1 MKMGWKSPLRHP
13 RSLNVKY
20 IALVALALIVLSALA
35 LPPLLSHAES
45 AVTTDDWPTSLHDVM
60 RTSASNDTTFSTT
73 NIVQLVKAWSFKTGG
88 IVASS
93 PTVTGGTAYFGSW
106 DGYEYAVD
114 ATSGVQK
121 WKTYLGVTT
130 PNSYCNPDHLGISSA
145 AAVQNG
151 VVYVGGG
158 DSYWYALDATSGAV
172 LWKVYTGDNSAAGGH
187 YNWSS
192 PLLYNGYAYIG
203 IASEG
208 DCPLVQ
214 GQLLKVNLSTHQVE
228 VTFNFVPNG
237 EVGGGVWTS
246 PAVDAATN
254 TIFVATGT
262 DSLTTQIYAQSV
274 IAMDATTLAVKSYW
288 HLPESEAINDSDFG
302 TSTTLFSDSK
312 GDQLLSTT
320 NKNGYVYVFNRNN
333 IAAGPLWRANVALG
347 GQCPVPCGQG
357 TVSSAAFGN
366 GKLYAAGEDTVI
378 NGVGYQG
385 SVNAIDP
392 ATGNFL
398 WQHGTTGPV
407 IGAVT
412 YVNGLIIDG
421 TGSTLEVLDANTGK
435 RLASYTTSGWL
446 YAAPSVANGKIYVG
460 GVDANV
466 YAFNLPATTS
476 SPPPDPN
483 CPTTWLC
490 QDIGAPLPAGSEQ
503 VTNGTWSVKAAG
515 TGITGTADQFRLM
528 SQNVSG
534 DTQVTATIVSQQA
547 TSTQAQAG
555 LMIRQRN
562 DAGAPYYGTFYTKSN
577 GVVVQYRTQ
586 FGGATTQL
594 TNLSVSSLPFYLEIQ
609 RIGDQFQTA
618 TSTDGKTYT
627 LTPGSTVT
635 LALPVATLAGIAAS
649 SLVSGSTETAV
660 YNNVSIGTPTQP
672 DVAPTASPCPTGW
685 SCQGVGN
692 PNIVG
697 DQTLAN
703 GIWTLKGAGQGIT
716 GYTDQ
721 FHYVSQVSNGD
732 VTISA
737 HLATQGNTN
746 ANALAGLMIRQS
758 TTANAPYYAILVT
771 PGNGISVQVRFPNG
785 PDAVTIA
792 TIQGAAPAYLR
803 IVRSSN
809 NFSAYTS
816 TDGVNW
822 TYVAA
827 TEYEPDISCSSFG
840 RAGCDIGCAN
850 CYKHCYI

>member
-1 MKMGWKSPLRHP
+1 M
-13 RSLNVKY
+13 
-20 IALVALALIVLSALA
+20 
-35 LPPLLSHAES
+35 
-45 AVTTDDWPTSLHDVM
+45 
-60 RTSASNDTTFSTT
+60 
-73 NIVQLVKAWSFKTGG
+73 
-88 IVASS
+88 
-93 PTVTGGTAYFGSW
+93 
-106 DGYEYAVD
+106 
-114 ATSGVQK
+114 
-121 WKTYLGVTT
+121 
-130 PNSYCNPDHLGISSA
+130 
-145 AAVQNG
+145 
-151 VVYVGGG
+151 
-158 DSYWYALDATSGAV
+158 
-172 LWKVYTGDNSAAGGH
+172 
-187 YNWSS
+187 
-192 PLLYNGYAYIG
+192 
-203 IASEG
+203 
-208 DCPLVQ
+208 
-214 GQLLKVNLSTHQVE
+214 
-228 VTFNFVPNG
+228 
-237 EVGGGVWTS
+237 
-246 PAVDAATN
+246 
-254 TIFVATGT
+254 
-262 DSLTTQIYAQSV
+262 
-274 IAMDATTLAVKSYW
+274 
-288 HLPESEAINDSDFG
+288 
-302 TSTTLFSDSK
+302 
-312 GDQLLSTT
+312 
-320 NKNGYVYVFNRNN
+320 
-333 IAAGPLWRANVALG
+333 
-347 GQCPVPCGQG
+347 
-357 TVSSAAFGN
+357 
-366 GKLYAAGEDTVI
+366 
-378 NGVGYQG
+378 
-385 SVNAIDP
+385 
-392 ATGNFL
+392 
-398 WQHGTTGPV
+398 
-407 IGAVT
+407 
-412 YVNGLIIDG
+412 
-421 TGSTLEVLDANTGK
+421 
-435 RLASYTTSGWL
+435 
-446 YAAPSVANGKIYVG
+446 
-460 GVDANV
+460 
-466 YAFNLPATTS
+466 
-476 SPPPDPN
+476 
-483 CPTTWLC
+483 
-490 QDIGAPLPAGSEQ
+490 
-503 VTNGTWSVKAAG
+503 TNGTWSVKAAG

-716 GYTDQ
+716 RYTDQ

-758 TTANAPYYAILVT
+758 TTAKAPYYAILVT

-792 TIQGAAPAYLR
+792 TILGAAPAYLR